1 VPGGC
6 RTLLPQGRCLDGGA
20 VRADPQPQEGRQVA
34 LLAHGRD
41 VLEPETL
48 QHRTPSTLTPRAL
61 CPAVVSVGEAG
72 NSPGL
77 LTQSV
82 PPGGRA
88 AA

>member
-1 VPGGC
+1 VTGGC
-6 RTLLPQGRCLDGGA
+6 RTLLPQGCCLDGGA
-20 VRADPQPQEGRQVA
+20 VRADPQAQEGRQVA

-48 QHRTPSTLTPRAL
+48 QHRTPITPTPPGP
-61 CPAVVSVGEAG
+61 CPAVISVGTADA
-72 NSPGL
+72 SPGL

-82 PPGGRA
+82 LPGGRA